1 MPPPPPTASGPAQH
15 PQLALRPRTTRNQSV
30 QDRQVREAT
39 TLYFFRR
46 QPFDTTP
53 RPALT
58 QLALDRLAGRRS
70 TSRSVR
76 LRAIGWSCAIPRLR
90 HVLPAPCL
98 ACAVPCLR
106 RALPAPRQ
114 GPADG
119 GRRFTDWRRQS
130 APHCFTRLN
139 SLRQHGPPLA
149 RSILGAAPQRQR
161 SPRFPA
167 AEASP
172 PAPLHVCTR
181 KHIPST

>member
-98 ACAVPCLR
+98 ACAATRPSR
-106 RALPAPRQ
+106 WRAEIHGLEAAVGASLLHKTQ
-114 GPADG
+114 F
-119 GRRFTDWRRQS
+119 FTPTW
-130 APHCFTRLN
+130 
-139 SLRQHGPPLA
+139 
-149 RSILGAAPQRQR
+149 
-161 SPRFPA
+161 
-167 AEASP
+167 SP
-172 PAPLHVCTR
+172 PGPLNTWR
-181 KHIPST
+181 SAATSAFASLSSR